1 MGIDQDD
8 RVRYLQGSLQGF
20 RGSFTSIIV
29 LSMISVVDFFDI
41 VFIIASI
48 CAMFSNVVAFLL
60 SIDANGAAGL
70 MSVLIRW
77 QRNFFPKA
85 KPTDESDFASNVKLF
100 LFLYMINRIS
110 VWGNLRNDFAFPYT
124 THNGWRTA
132 R

>member
-1 MGIDQDD
+1 
-8 RVRYLQGSLQGF
+8 
-20 RGSFTSIIV
+20 
-29 LSMISVVDFFDI
+29 MIEFDIYKVHFKVFVEVSQVSVVDFFDI

-110 VWGNLRNDFAFPYT
+110 V
-124 THNGWRTA
+124 
-132 R
+132 